1 MQTTDIREFAK
12 KLEHSVLS
20 PAATERDIIDG
31 CAVARQYGAGVMMV
45 QPFWLK
51 LAAETL
57 SGSGVIPA
65 SVLAFPHGCTLA
77 AAKAFEAERLVQA
90 GAVEIDMVMN
100 IGAFKSRLYRAV
112 EDDIAGVVKA
122 ARPSVVK
129 VIIEICYLSDDEIVT
144 ACKICE
150 NAGAGFVKTSTG
162 FAQSG
167 ATKEAVALMR
177 RTVDSRMGV
186 KASGGIRTLAD
197 AQGMIE
203 SGAGRIGTSS
213 TVQIMEELTGSLA

>member
-1 MQTTDIREFAK
+1 MQNTNIQAFAK

-45 QPFWLK
+45 QPFWLN
-51 LAAETL
+51 LAAEAL
-57 SGSGVIPA
+57 SGSDVIPA

-77 AAKAFEAERLVQA
+77 AAKAFEAESLVRT
-90 GAVEIDMVMN
+90 GTREIDMVMN
-100 IGAFKSRLYRAV
+100 IGAFKSGLYRAV

-122 ARPSVVK
+122 SQPSVVK
-129 VIIEICYLSDDEIVT
+129 VILEICYLSDDEIVT

-162 FAQSG
+162 FGKSG

-177 RTVDSRMGV
+177 NTVGNRMGV

-213 TVQIMEELTGSLA
+213 TVQIMEELMRSLA